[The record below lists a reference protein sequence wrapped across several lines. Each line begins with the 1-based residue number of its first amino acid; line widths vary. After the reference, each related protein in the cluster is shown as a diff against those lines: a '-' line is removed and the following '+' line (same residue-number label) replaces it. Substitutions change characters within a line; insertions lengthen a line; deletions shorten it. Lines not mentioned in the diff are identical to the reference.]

1 VNFHPVLLPFVSYL
15 LSVIDPISDLVPL
28 KITYYNQDQGALLK
42 LRSKKERKGKKKAER
57 EKGRKEGRKEGGR
70 RERREKK
77 GRREKLEYHY
87 SGVFKYS
94 RYSVHL
100 LVLNLRN

>member
-57 EKGRKEGRKEGGR
+57 EKGRKEGRKGEGGKEGR
-70 RERREKK
+70 KKEGEK
-77 GRREKLEYHY
+77 
-87 SGVFKYS
+87 
-94 RYSVHL
+94 
-100 LVLNLRN
+100 N